1 MNKEQK
7 NIFAPIL
14 VVEDNPDHARM
25 IIRTLK
31 KKSNLMNEI
40 IHFSNG
46 QEVLDYFFK
55 MKDEEN
61 SDQPNPILILL
72 DVKMPIKNGFEVLE
86 GIRAEKKC
94 LNIPIV
100 MLTTTANSEDVAK
113 ALKLGANDY
122 IVKPLKYDE
131 FTEKI
136 AKLGYYWG
144 VISDTKKAINDN

>member
-1 MNKEQK
+1 MKKEPQ
-7 NIFAPIL
+7 NTFAPII
-14 VVEDNPDHARM
+14 VVEDNPDHTRM

-31 KKSNLMNEI
+31 KRSNLMNEI

-46 QEVLDYFFK
+46 QEVLDFIFK
-55 MKDEEN
+55 MQEEKTTK
-61 SDQPNPILILL
+61 QLHPILILL

-86 GIRAEKKC
+86 AIRSEKHC
-94 LNIPIV
+94 INIPVV
-100 MLTTTANSEDVAK
+100 MLTTTANSEDVAR

-136 AKLGYYWG
+136 ASLGHYWG
-144 VISDTKKAINDN
+144 LISDTKKAINDN